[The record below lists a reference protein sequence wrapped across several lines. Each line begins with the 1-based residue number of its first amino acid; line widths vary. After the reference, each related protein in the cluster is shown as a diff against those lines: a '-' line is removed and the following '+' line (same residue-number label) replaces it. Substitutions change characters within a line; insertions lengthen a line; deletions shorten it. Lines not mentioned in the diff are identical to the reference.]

1 MIILFALITVVWL
14 FAGLHLAYGYESLLI
29 TFMVLDAI
37 LVRTLSSSN
46 CASSSSLLNKDE
58 DNKPTTFRAMCNL
71 VTKGIRNS
79 FQLVSLFCRL

>member
-37 LVRTLSSSN
+37 LVRTLCSGMIKY
-46 CASSSSLLNKDE
+46 CASPSSLLNKVE
-58 DNKPTTFRAMCNL
+58 DNKPAAFRTMFNL
-71 VTKGIRNS
+71 IA
-79 FQLVSLFCRL
+79 LVSLYYGL